1 MLLYTEKQLD
11 VAYRIDCKA
20 RTRSNLP
27 WIKREEFRPLYEDL
41 VEAFMVAYDEDILL
55 GADVPVYLLDAVN
68 DLLEGTI
75 TTEEIQ

>member
-11 VAYRIDCKA
+11 TAYRIDCKA
-20 RTRSNLP
+20 RTKSNLP
-27 WIKREEFRPLYEDL
+27 WIKREEFRPLYETL
-41 VEAFMVAYDEDILL
+41 VEAFMRAYNEDNIL
-55 GADVPVYLLDAVN
+55 GSDVPEYLLDSVN